1 MKASTHDRL
10 PIPVRRSLTKLGRDL
25 AIARKKRRLTMAM
38 MAERVGITKVTYIR
52 VERGDPTVG
61 MGIYAMTL
69 FVLGL
74 GTPFADLADPGSDD
88 QALLL
93 ESERLPTRVRTKQE
107 PTAQ

>member
-1 MKASTHDRL
+1 MKSSTHDRL
-10 PIPVRRSLTKLGRDL
+10 PLGVHRALTKLGHD
-25 AIARKKRRLTMAM
+25 IAVARRKRRLTMAM
-38 MAERVGITKVTYIR
+38 MAERVGASKATYVR

-74 GTPFADLADPGSDD
+74 GTPLGDLADPGNDD

-93 ESERLPTRVRTKQE
+93 ESERLPTRVRPRKE
-107 PTAQ
+107 PADL

>member
-10 PIPVRRSLTKLGRDL
+10 PLVVRRSLVKLGGDI
-25 AIARKKRRLTMAM
+25 ATARKKRRLTMAM

-61 MGIYAMTL
+61 MGIYAMAL
-69 FVLGL
+69 YVLGL
-74 GTPFADLADPGSDD
+74 GSPFGDLADPGSDD

-93 ESERLPTRVRTKQE
+93 EGERLPTRVRTKQE